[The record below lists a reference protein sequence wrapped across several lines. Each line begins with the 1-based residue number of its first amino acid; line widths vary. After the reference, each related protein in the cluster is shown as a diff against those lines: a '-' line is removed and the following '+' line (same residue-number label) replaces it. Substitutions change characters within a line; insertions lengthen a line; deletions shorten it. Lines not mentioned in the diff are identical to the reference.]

1 MNGSLIQSLLADEL
15 LTKAPLTPEE
25 KSQVALL
32 AAYQAE
38 AAAKGQ
44 LQLNE
49 AARRLGIKRDTHGQ
63 MRRVAII
70 DPRIIAQNRQVHG
83 TKCWA
88 DPGFVKS
95 FLKDNP
101 EIKLPE

>member
-1 MNGSLIQSLLADEL
+1 MRGSLIQELLADEL
-15 LTKAPLTPEE
+15 LNQAPLTPEE

-49 AARRLGIKRDTHGQ
+49 AAKRLGIKKDTHGSI
-63 MRRVAII
+63 RRVAII
-70 DPRIIAQNRQVHG
+70 DPRIVAQNRQVHG
-83 TKCWA
+83 QGCWG
-88 DPGFVKS
+88 DPKFVED
-95 FLKDNP
+95 FLRDNP
-101 EIKLPE
+101 NVKLPE